1 MKTLEQGVKN
11 VKSTNKEC
19 VLKGR
24 YLILPAIFIFNFEN
38 ISPLI
43 LLFLMLDL
51 NK

>member
-19 VLKGR
+19 VLEGR
-24 YLILPAIFIFNFEN
+24 YLILPGIFIFNFEN

-43 LLFLMLDL
+43 LLFLMRDL
-51 NK
+51 NR